1 MIIDSSNVAM
11 QGSSEYKRSD
21 VTYVESNR
29 LYTSVLMSASE
40 LEQAGLAQPEAEA
53 EEEAATLSL
62 GEQNNTKGLYS
73 PKKITG
79 TGIFGDWK
87 LDLDSRLIKAFL
99 RALQKETSNFNID
112 ENFDSLKRL
121 LNFEEWE
128 KERGQPRTIYSPIKP
143 FNNANVFQNNM
154 PAGRAAAAREPVFQV
169 VNSSGSTRVSRETFI
184 ENSMSFAT
192 KAQVQTKDGR
202 LIDIDL
208 QLNMSQSFYEKFDF
222 ESVFSDT
229 VVSQA
234 VMKDPL
240 VVNFDI
246 PSAMLDN
253 TKFEFDIDI
262 DGGADSISKLGSGSG
277 FLSYDING
285 DGMINDGA
293 ELFGASTGNGFAE
306 LSNYDSDGNS
316 WIDEADDIF
325 AKLKVWVVNDDG
337 THSLFGLAELNIG
350 AIYLGNVETDYALG
364 NLSDPDGMIRRTG
377 FYLYEDGRAGTIQHV
392 DLKV

>member
-1 MIIDSSNVAM
+1 MKIDSSNVAM

-21 VTYVESNR
+21 ITYVESNR

-40 LEQAGLAQPEAEA
+40 LEQAGLAQPEAKE

-62 GEQNNTKGLYS
+62 GEQENTKGLYS

-79 TGIFGDWK
+79 TDSFGDWEMNLK
-87 LDLDSRLIKAFL
+87 SRLIKAFL
-99 RALQKETSNFNID
+99 KALQQETSNFKID
-112 ENFDSLKRL
+112 EDFDSLKRL
-121 LNFEEWE
+121 LNYEEWE
-128 KERGQPRTIYSPIKP
+128 SERGQPRVQYSPIKP
-143 FNNANVFQNNM
+143 FSNANVLQHKL
-154 PAGRAAAAREPVFQV
+154 PAGRAVAAREPVFEV
-169 VNSSGSTRVSRETFI
+169 VNRSGSTRVSRETFI
-184 ENSMSFAT
+184 ENSISFAT
-192 KAQVQTKDGR
+192 TAQVKTSDGR

-208 QLNMSQSFYEKFDF
+208 QLNMSQSLYEKFDF

-229 VVSQA
+229 VVKQA

-246 PSAMLDN
+246 PSAMLKN
-253 TKFEFDIDI
+253 TKYEFDIDV
-262 DGGADSISKLGSGSG
+262 DGSADSISNLGSGSG

-293 ELFGASTGNGFAE
+293 ELFGAKTGNGFAE
-306 LSNYDSDGNS
+306 LANHDQDGNS
-316 WIDEADDIF
+316 WIDESDDIF
-325 AKLKVWVVNDDG
+325 SKLKVWVVNDDG
-337 THSLFGLAELNIG
+337 THSLFGLAEMNIG

-364 NLSDPDGMIRRTG
+364 DLSDPDGMIRRTG
-377 FYLYEDGRAGTIQHV
+377 FFLYEDGRAGTIQHV

>member
-1 MIIDSSNVAM
+1 MKIDSSNVAM

-21 VTYVESNR
+21 ITYVESNR

-40 LEQAGLAQPEAEA
+40 LEQAGLAQPEAKE

-87 LDLDSRLIKAFL
+87 LDLQSRLIKAFL
-99 RALQKETSNFNID
+99 RALQKESSSFKID
-112 ENFDSLKRL
+112 EDFDSLKRL
-121 LNFEEWE
+121 LNYDEWE
-128 KERGQPRTIYSPIKP
+128 KEGDKPRTSYSPIKP
-143 FNNANVFQNNM
+143 FSNSNVFQNNM
-154 PAGRAAAAREPVFQV
+154 PVGRAVREPVFEV
-169 VNSSGSTRVSRETFI
+169 VNRSGSTRVSRETFI

-192 KAQVQTKDGR
+192 TAQVKTSDGR

-208 QLNMSQSFYEKFDF
+208 QLNMSQSLYEKFDF

-229 VVSQA
+229 VVKQA

-246 PSAMLDN
+246 PSAMLKN
-253 TKFEFDIDI
+253 TKFEFDIDV
-262 DGGADSISKLGSGSG
+262 DGSADSISKLGSGSG

-293 ELFGASTGNGFAE
+293 ELFGAKTGNGFAE
-306 LSNYDSDGNS
+306 LANHDQDGNN
-316 WIDEADDIF
+316 WIDENDEIF

-337 THSLFGLAELNIG
+337 THTLFGLAEMNIG

-364 NLSDPDGMIRRTG
+364 DLSDPDGMIRRTG
-377 FYLYEDGRAGTIQHV
+377 FFLYEDGRAGTIQHV